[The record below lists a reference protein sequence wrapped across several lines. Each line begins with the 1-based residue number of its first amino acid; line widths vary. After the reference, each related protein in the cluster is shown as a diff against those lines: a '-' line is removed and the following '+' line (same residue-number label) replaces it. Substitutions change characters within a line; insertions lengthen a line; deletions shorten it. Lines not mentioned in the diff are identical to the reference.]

1 MKEWDALTE
10 KKAAEGGRKEGEI
23 TKGHEETFRYDG

>member
-10 KKAAEGGRKEGEI
+10 KKAAEGGPLSQTDNCLLCVKTGI
-23 TKGHEETFRYDG
+23 